1 MTDNWLNTKAGMRFA
16 NHTIPKLTE
25 AIARMS
31 LALENHP
38 TWGSP
43 PCETYSY
50 SNDEE
55 EELNAV
61 PSEWTRRQQQVGE
74 IQRVL
79 RWEPSELEILL
90 YRALSRAYCAPR
102 GVMEE
107 GDDAF
112 DEVYHALAVASHDFR
127 NALTCHTFVIED
139 EISDDNPQRIDWE
152 YCSILNAADALD

>member
-16 NHTIPKLTE
+16 NGTIPKLTA
-25 AIARMS
+25 AIDRMS
-31 LALENHP
+31 EALEKYP
-38 TWGSP
+38 IWDSP

-61 PSEWTRRQQQVGE
+61 PSEWTRRQQQVSE

-90 YRALSRAYCAPR
+90 YRALSRLHQEAS
-102 GVMEE
+102 
-107 GDDAF
+107 GDSLEMTTTLDEALSEAF
-112 DEVYHALAVASHDFR
+112 DALSIASHDFR
-127 NALTCHTFVIED
+127 NALAIHTYCIDGNERD
-139 EISDDNPQRIDWE
+139 EWE
-152 YCSILNAADALD
+152 YKGDDRSP